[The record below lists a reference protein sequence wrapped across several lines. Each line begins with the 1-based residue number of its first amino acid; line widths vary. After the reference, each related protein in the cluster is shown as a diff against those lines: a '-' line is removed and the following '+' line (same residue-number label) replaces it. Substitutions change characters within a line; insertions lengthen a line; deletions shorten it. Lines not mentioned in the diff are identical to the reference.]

1 MSVLKNQNTF
11 IMPAKTQKTTPSV
24 SAFRLN
30 LNDYHHPEK
39 AQEMAR
45 YMKNRFSFI
54 GLARPD
60 LKSLS
65 LSLIKDSKRWDNQ
78 TFFNEILYYF
88 HLPQREYQYLAIT
101 LIETNYK
108 RFTWDE
114 WQTYLFP
121 LFGSPKDSFA
131 WWDSVD
137 GLRKPLG
144 LWLKLYP
151 EHLTELVEQF
161 QNDDSFWKRRV
172 AITVQLQYKEK
183 TKTDLLTQSILYN
196 LNDPEFFIQKGIGW
210 ALREYSKTNPQWVK
224 RFLSKHAFSKLA
236 SKEASKYLS

>member
-1 MSVLKNQNTF
+1 ML
-11 IMPAKTQKTTPSV
+11 AKTQKTTPAI
-24 SAFRLN
+24 SAFRLD
-30 LNDYHHPEK
+30 LSDYQRPEK

-78 TFFNEILYYF
+78 TLINEVLYYF
-88 HLPQREYQYLAIT
+88 YLPQREYQYLAIA
-101 LIETNYK
+101 LVEANYK
-108 RFTWDE
+108 RLTWDE
-114 WQTYLFP
+114 WQTHLFA
-121 LFGSPKDSFA
+121 LFGSPQDSFA

-137 GLRKPLG
+137 ALRKPLG

-151 EHLTELVEQF
+151 EYLAELIQQF
-161 QNDDSFWKRRV
+161 QNNPSFWKRRV

-183 TKTDLLTQSILYN
+183 TEINLLAQSILCN
-196 LNDPEFFIQKGIGW
+196 LNDSEFFIQKGIGW
-210 ALREYSKTNPQWVK
+210 ALREYSKTDPQWVK

-236 SKEASKYLS
+236 NKEASKYLS

>member
-1 MSVLKNQNTF
+1 MF
-11 IMPAKTQKTTPSV
+11 AKTQKTTPAI
-24 SAFRLN
+24 SAFRLD
-30 LNDYHHPEK
+30 LSDYQHPEK

-78 TFFNEILYYF
+78 TLINEVLYYF
-88 HLPQREYQYLAIT
+88 YLPQREYQYLAIA
-101 LIETNYK
+101 LVETNYK
-108 RFTWDE
+108 QLTWDE
-114 WQTYLFP
+114 WQTHLFA
-121 LFGSPKDSFA
+121 LFGSPQDSFA

-137 GLRKPLG
+137 ALRKPLG
-144 LWLKLYP
+144 LWFKLYP
-151 EHLTELVEQF
+151 EHLAELIQQF
-161 QNDDSFWKRRV
+161 QNDPSFWKRRV

-183 TKTDLLTQSILYN
+183 TEINLLAQSILCN
-196 LNDPEFFIQKGIGW
+196 MNDPEFFIQKGIGW

-224 RFLSKHAFSKLA
+224 HFLSKHAFSKLA